1 MMEDDGLIDSMIP
14 EIVETS
20 GSADGTVEVKFS
32 AASRRRRP
40 PCGSQ

>member
-1 MMEDDGLIDSMIP
+1 MDDDGLIDSTFA

-20 GSADGTVEVKFS
+20 VGADGTVKVKLT